1 MGNAVGNL
9 QEYWNEIYSHPR
21 MLGGFIWEWCDQ
33 GLHQRTADGKT
44 FTAFGGDFG
53 DMPNHGGFAIKGL
66 VSAEREV
73 FPKYW
78 EVKKVYQPVAIEP
91 VNLKPGKVAVKVT
104 NRNSFLNLTNY
115 EARWSVTGSDGET
128 IQSGV
133 LHPVDCGPGRSC
145 VVKIPVGT
153 PASGTARRLFFLK
166 RAGSETGVPGE
177 AWLRVSFHAKTD
189 SLWAKTGHEIAWQQ
203 FKLEAKPTVKAFVAA
218 PGTGALRRLSLAEAG
233 DAVKIEGTNFSA
245 MFSRVAGGLV
255 SLTFGGREILAADT
269 EHTGKMPVPL
279 LQLFRAP
286 TDNDKGFGKWLARDW
301 REAGLTN
308 LTRRVES
315 FEVAQTKFNEVKTTA
330 VVTSSAAG
338 GGYKLKTAW
347 TIHGDGMMDLE
358 NEFTPFGNLP
368 LLPRVGIVMSLGKD
382 FENVRWLGRGPWE
395 NYSDRKESADMGV
408 WKSTVSGQ
416 YVPYVRP
423 QENGNKEDVRWLELT
438 DAGGNGLNISAV
450 ENPFAFSA
458 LHFTAQDL
466 SSVRHSYELK
476 PRPEIILSLDAKMSG
491 LGNSSCG
498 PGVLEK
504 FSVPPAN
511 YRLHLKF
518 SPVKAADHSN

>member
-1 MGNAVGNL
+1 
-9 QEYWNEIYSHPR
+9 

-66 VSAEREV
+66 VSAEREI

-78 EVKKVYQPVAIEP
+78 EVKKVYQPVMIEP

-104 NRNSFLNLTNY
+104 NRNSFVNLTNY
-115 EARWSVTGSDGET
+115 EARWSVRSSDGEE

-133 LHPVDCGPGRSC
+133 LNPLDCAAGISC
-145 VVKIPVGT
+145 VVKIPVAKVAAGIL
-153 PASGTARRLFFLK
+153 PAVEPGFQPGGKKLTARESLK
-166 RAGSETGVPGE
+166 NFQAAKNSDASPGGRMPPSTAGKMPAATES
-177 AWLRVSFHAKTD
+177 WLRVSFHTKTD
-189 SLWAKTGHEIAWQQ
+189 SLWANAGHEIAWQQ
-203 FKLEAKPTVKAFVAA
+203 FKVESKAAGKAISAA

-233 DAVKIEGTNFSA
+233 DAVKISGADFSA
-245 MFSRVAGGLV
+245 TFSRAAGGLV
-255 SLTFGGREILAADT
+255 SLTFGGREMLAGGTPA
-269 EHTGKMPVPL
+269 

-308 LTRRVES
+308 LVRQVES
-315 FEVAQTKFNEVKTTA
+315 FDVVQTKSGDVKISTMA
-330 VVTSSAAG
+330 TSRAAT
-338 GGYKLKTAW
+338 GGYELKTLW
-347 TIHGDGMMDLE
+347 TIRGDGTLE
-358 NEFTPFGNLP
+358 MANEFKPFGTLP
-368 LLPRVGIVMSLGKD
+368 LLPRVGIVMPLAKD
-382 FENVRWLGRGPWE
+382 FENIRWLGRGPWE

-423 QENGNKEDVRWLELT
+423 QENGNKEDVRWVELT
-438 DAGGNGLNISAV
+438 DTGGNGLKISAV
-450 ENPFAFSA
+450 ENPFTFSA

-466 SSVRHSYELK
+466 ASVRHNYELK

-504 FSVPPAN
+504 FSVPPTN
-511 YRLHLKF
+511 YFLHLKF
-518 SPVKAADHSN
+518 SPVI